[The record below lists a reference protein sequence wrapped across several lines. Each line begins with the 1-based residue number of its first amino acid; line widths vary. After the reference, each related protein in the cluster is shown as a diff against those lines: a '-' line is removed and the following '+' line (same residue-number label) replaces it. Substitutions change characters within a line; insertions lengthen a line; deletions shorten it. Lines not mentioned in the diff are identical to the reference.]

1 MLRSSSGVP
10 GKGGKP
16 TAILSSPRAKRLAP
30 GASARNQGGAWR
42 HKSIKASLPRSAAG
56 GEQVGKGLRGLQ
68 EEEEADLRGRGDSG
82 ESYLDS

>member
-1 MLRSSSGVP
+1 MENELLFFLRPEQNG
-10 GKGGKP
+10 
-16 TAILSSPRAKRLAP
+16 LAP

-42 HKSIKASLPRSAAG
+42 YKSIKASLPRSAAG